1 VVMRT
6 HIDEKINYLKQIIR
20 DLEKEKKKLQEMPKE
35 IEERKM
41 KKEVLLDLKGKKFIL
56 TDEQEKLIDSDLEVL
71 NFRDEIEKIEENI
84 SIANETLYNLKNDKK
99 LYGKKK

>member
-1 VVMRT
+1 MRT